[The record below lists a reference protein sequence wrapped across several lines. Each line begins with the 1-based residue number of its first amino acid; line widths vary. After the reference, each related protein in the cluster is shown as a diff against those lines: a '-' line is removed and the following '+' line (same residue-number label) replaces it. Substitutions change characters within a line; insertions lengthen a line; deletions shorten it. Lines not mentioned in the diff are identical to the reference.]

1 MKTSLPPARVSL
13 LVVFQD
19 FNCGD
24 ESQRGSGGLSALL
37 MATASI
43 TFYDDDSAPR
53 EMMKYC

>member
-1 MKTSLPPARVSL
+1 MKTSLPSPAPVSL

-24 ESQRGSGGLSALL
+24 EEERGSGGLNALL

-43 TFYDDDSAPR
+43 TFYD
-53 EMMKYC
+53 EK

>member
-43 TFYDDDSAPR
+43 TFYTKTTILRP
-53 EMMKYC
+53 EK